1 MKKMAMWY
9 RRKQETTQPNSVD
22 FELYEETVNR
32 VLSLNNKKTISV
44 DVTDG
49 SSVFVLFYNAR
60 ELQVF
65 AGFELS
71 VGLAHSGFDKK
82 CFNL

>member
-65 AGFELS
+65 AGFKLS
-71 VGLAHSGFDKK
+71 VGLAHS
-82 CFNL
+82 